1 MTIRWTSQVSL
12 EYLHELIPSTDAAET
27 GHRHGETK
35 TDLGWGGLR
44 WYTVPGSD
52 DSEISGLCRDCVLGI
67 FFSYWSYFADLP
79 LPRLHKATWTFEKP
93 FCSQNFLIKLD
104 SMYSIKSKP
113 KTRHG
118 STHLELLALGRSG
131 QENKEFET
139 RVSYIVS
146 SRPPWATRAV
156 LKQKQKQKEK
166 RLAN

>member
-1 MTIRWTSQVSL
+1 
-12 EYLHELIPSTDAAET
+12 
-27 GHRHGETK
+27 
-35 TDLGWGGLR
+35 
-44 WYTVPGSD
+44 
-52 DSEISGLCRDCVLGI
+52 
-67 FFSYWSYFADLP
+67 
-79 LPRLHKATWTFEKP
+79 
-93 FCSQNFLIKLD
+93 
-104 SMYSIKSKP
+104 MYSIKSKP